1 MVDYTFD
8 YPTLPASTPVL
19 SEAESLCEDI
29 LRDIELSQ
37 AKLSLVVLKA
47 SRLARLLN
55 DFESLRVFEF
65 ESTGYP
71 SEPGGIRPDIFELG
85 KKSGRTFY
93 RAATDSEPSE
103 LVIYTESIER
113 LEQTLETGNIS
124 IHAAQDPNL
133 SISSANQYQMV
144 RPPKGNA
151 RERGSIRIGMAN
163 ASQKL
168 ASRRA
173 FIYNYATRRYYE
185 LKFSGVADDVFGRI
199 RAAVDAAIG
208 TAIPEGTRMFS
219 AVYSNLLS
227 ENPEDWA
234 NAAHGCRRVLHE
246 LADTLFPPQE
256 ETRSR
261 SVNEKD
267 TEIKLGSNHY
277 INRLLAYVE
286 DSSASDRFTELVG
299 SNLSYMGARLD
310 ALFRA
315 ANKGSHA
322 VVTKEEAN
330 RCVIYTYMLVGD
342 ILSLRD
348 QESTTLRMPEVDD
361 ETFAG
366 EVEAAQGPR
375 NRAGKP

>member
-1 MVDYTFD
+1 MLASNQQPWSFQMVDYTFD

-103 LVIYTESIER
+103 VGDIHRINR
-113 LEQTLETGNIS
+113 APRANLETGNIS

-151 RERGSIRIGMAN
+151 RERGSIRIGWLM
-163 ASQKL
+163 
-168 ASRRA
+168 RA
-173 FIYNYATRRYYE
+173 
-185 LKFSGVADDVFGRI
+185 
-199 RAAVDAAIG
+199 
-208 TAIPEGTRMFS
+208 
-219 AVYSNLLS
+219 
-227 ENPEDWA
+227 
-234 NAAHGCRRVLHE
+234 
-246 LADTLFPPQE
+246 
-256 ETRSR
+256 RS
-261 SVNEKD
+261 
-267 TEIKLGSNHY
+267 
-277 INRLLAYVE
+277 
-286 DSSASDRFTELVG
+286 
-299 SNLSYMGARLD
+299 
-310 ALFRA
+310 
-315 ANKGSHA
+315 
-322 VVTKEEAN
+322 
-330 RCVIYTYMLVGD
+330 
-342 ILSLRD
+342 
-348 QESTTLRMPEVDD
+348 
-361 ETFAG
+361 
-366 EVEAAQGPR
+366 
-375 NRAGKP
+375 